1 MMINYQMRV
10 QQKMS
15 SMELIKKLRDTTGSG
30 IVDCKKAL
38 SENNNDIDASIK
50 WLREKGILK
59 AQKKQNR
66 ETNEG
71 VISFYNN
78 SSNTDFTVC
87 KIKCETDFVA
97 KNDDFLNFTKE
108 IGEINNTVSSNLN
121 KLNDSKMKNGST
133 VSQNL
138 IDLITK
144 IGEKITIGRSKTLEN
159 SNSKIFTYNHSIVK
173 DNLSKLGVVVS
184 LEFEKNSKDID
195 EFGKQISMHVAAS
208 NPMVIDKKDI
218 KDDIV
223 EKEKKIIQ
231 EELKNLGKPKE
242 IAEKIS
248 LGKINK
254 FKEDNSLLTQ
264 DWVIDP
270 KLKVKD
276 VLNKI
281 DSKGLKIKDFV
292 RIKIGE

>member
-1 MMINYQMRV
+1 
-10 QQKMS
+10 MS
-15 SMELIKKLRDTTGSG
+15 DLESVKKLRSTTGAGFKDCNSALKEASG
-30 IVDCKKAL
+30 NLEKAIEILRIKGVSKASKKM
-38 SENNNDIDASIK
+38 S
-50 WLREKGILK
+50 RE
-59 AQKKQNR
+59 A
-66 ETNEG
+66 NEG
-71 VISFYNN
+71 LVFIYGDEKKTSIIEIN
-78 SSNTDFTVC
+78 
-87 KIKCETDFVA
+87 CETDFVA

-108 IGEINNTVSSNLN
+108 IGVINNSVNSDLD
-121 KLNDSKMKNGST
+121 KLNNSKMNNGST

-138 IDLITK
+138 INLIAK

-159 SNSKIFTYNHSIVK
+159 SKSKIFTYNHSIVK

-184 LEFEKNSKDID
+184 LEFEKSSKDI
-195 EFGKQISMHVAAS
+195 EQFGKQISMHIAAS
-208 NPMVIDKKDI
+208 NPIAIDKDDI
-218 KDDIV
+218 KDDVI
-223 EKEKKIIQ
+223 EKEKEMIK

-264 DWVIDP
+264 DWVMDP

-276 VLNKI
+276 VLNKV
-281 DSKGLKIKDFV
+281 DSKNLKIKDFI